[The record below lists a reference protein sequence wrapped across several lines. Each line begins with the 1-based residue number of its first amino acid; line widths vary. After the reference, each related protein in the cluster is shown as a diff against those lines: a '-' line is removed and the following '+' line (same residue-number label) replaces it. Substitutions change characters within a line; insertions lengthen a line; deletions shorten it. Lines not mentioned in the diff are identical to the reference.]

1 MRAPLLRAL
10 APLLPSLGL
19 GAQPAS
25 VAAAAA
31 ASAATR
37 GVKTTTGIVGLPVV
51 EDARN
56 ELKRQLQAVLEA
68 VAVIP
73 ETAEYRR
80 AVEKTVRFKL
90 AAVEGDQPD
99 EALEELFS
107 RQLEEEIKMCKE
119 ELGLIPKMAEWKPWE
134 VPEGHTIP
142 MMEEQYAEGTE
153 RGAKQVPTP
162 Q

>member
-31 ASAATR
+31 ASSAAR

-56 ELKRQLQAVLEA
+56 ELKRQLQAVLDA

-80 AVEKTVRFKL
+80 AVEKTV
-90 AAVEGDQPD
+90 
-99 EALEELFS
+99 S
-107 RQLEEEIKMCKE
+107 
-119 ELGLIPKMAEWKPWE
+119 LIGQGPC
-134 VPEGHTIP
+134 
-142 MMEEQYAEGTE
+142 
-153 RGAKQVPTP
+153 
-162 Q
+162 

>member
-10 APLLPSLGL
+10 TPLLPSLGL

-25 VAAAAA
+25 AMAAGAACAAA
-31 ASAATR
+31 R

-68 VAVIP
+68 VTVIP

-80 AVEKTVRFKL
+80 AVEKTVSNGMHGQHPPS
-90 AAVEGDQPD
+90 AHGDP
-99 EALEELFS
+99 ASRCSCLFN
-107 RQLEEEIKMCKE
+107 
-119 ELGLIPKMAEWKPWE
+119 GL
-134 VPEGHTIP
+134 
-142 MMEEQYAEGTE
+142 
-153 RGAKQVPTP
+153 
-162 Q
+162 